1 MKNKIKFI
9 AFFAFLAVALT
20 GLSIFLQ
27 SRLTLSIPKTTVY
40 RTIKAMS
47 INEKLTTA
55 DLQPI
60 QIDLTQSS
68 SDYITDLSQSSNMIV
83 KQAIYKGEI
92 VNKNRLISKSD
103 PSYFQSDSN
112 HRFSIPT
119 TYIDDP
125 YYSAFKQ
132 DDVVDIIFTPSRA
145 NNGTTASK
153 VVLPRVT
160 VIGAM
165 DADGNIVTTASSSK
179 ATAILFES
187 STDNILNI
195 SADKYQGKFS
205 FAMYPLGK

>member
-1 MKNKIKFI
+1 MKDKIKFI
-9 AFFAFLAVALT
+9 AIFASLAIALT
-20 GLSIFLQ
+20 ALSIFLQ
-27 SRLTLSIPKTTVY
+27 TKLTLSIPKITVY
-40 RTIKAMS
+40 RAVKS
-47 INEKLTTA
+47 ISIGEMLMTA

-60 QIDLTQSS
+60 QIDLTQRS
-68 SDYITDLSQSSNMIV
+68 SDYITDLSQSSNMV
-83 KQAIYKGEI
+83 AKQVIYKGEI
-92 VNKNRLISKSD
+92 VNRNRLISKSD

-125 YYSAFKQ
+125 YYSTFKQ
-132 DDVVDIIFTPSRA
+132 GDIVDIIFTPSRT

-153 VVLPRVT
+153 VVLTHVT
-160 VIGAM
+160 VVGAIN
-165 DADGNIVTTASSSK
+165 ADGNIVTSGASSKS
-179 ATAILFES
+179 TAILFQS

>member
-1 MKNKIKFI
+1 MKNKIRFI
-9 AFFAFLAVALT
+9 AIFAFLAVALT

-27 SRLTLSIPKTTVY
+27 SKLTLSIPKTTVY
-40 RTIKAMS
+40 RAIKS
-47 INEKLTTA
+47 ISIGEKLTIA

-68 SDYITDLSQSSNMIV
+68 SDFITDLSQSANMIV

-125 YYSAFKQ
+125 YYSSFKQ
-132 DDVVDIIFTPSRA
+132 GDVVDIIFTPSRT
-145 NNGTTASK
+145 NNGTTAST
-153 VVLPRVT
+153 VVLAQAT
-160 VIGAM
+160 VIGAI
-165 DADGNIVTTASSSK
+165 DADGNIVTSAALSK
-179 ATAILFES
+179 ATAILFQS
-187 STDNILNI
+187 STDNILSI
-195 SADKYQGKFS
+195 STDKYQGKFS
-205 FAMYPLGK
+205 FAMYPK